1 MIYVDSSVVLAYV
14 LAETRVPASTFWD
27 AALVSSRLLAYEVW
41 NRLHARPATQMQE
54 SGARTLL
61 SGIELIELSEAVL
74 ARALEP
80 WPTRI
85 RTLDAL
91 HLATVEYLRRQGEPI
106 ELASYD
112 NRLIVVAQALAI
124 EIAAL

>member
-1 MIYVDSSVVLAYV
+1 VIYIDSSIVLAYL
-14 LAETRVPASTFWD
+14 LAETNAPASTFWD

-41 NRLHARPATQMQE
+41 NRLHARSASQVQE
-54 SGARTLL
+54 GGARVLL
-61 SGIELIELSEAVL
+61 SGIQLIALSEPVL

-91 HLATVEYLRRQGEPI
+91 HLATVEYLRRHGEAV

-112 NRLIVVAQALAI
+112 RRLLAAAHALAI
-124 EIAAL
+124 PIAGL